1 MAQEKAKFTNRFN
14 IKWVWVTYRG
24 NKNMAGKPNQAFWN
38 AWHAEDKEVREIY
51 RPLQIG
57 GKWYVRLRNEC

>member
-1 MAQEKAKFTNRFN
+1 MAHEKAKFTNRFGL
-14 IKWVWVTYRG
+14 KWVWVTYRG
-24 NKNMAGKPNQAFWN
+24 NKNKAGKPNQAFWN

-51 RPLQIG
+51 LPKKIG